1 MKVLLIEDD
10 EMLAE
15 AVSQI
20 LSKNNYT
27 VDVSHDGEYGLD
39 CALCGIYDIILL
51 DIMLPVLDGIQV
63 LRQMRQEGITTPVIM
78 LTAKGELRDKVH
90 GLDCGADDYVSKPFE
105 TEELLARIR
114 AVVRRKGDYHNE
126 GKLNYG
132 DLSFNP
138 HTKEIETEGQMLL
151 LSTKESQLL
160 ELLIEYAPRSLSKER
175 IIEKLWGYDTDAT
188 DSHVETHVS
197 LLRKKIRQVG
207 SSSSIRGIR
216 GVGYLLTNNQRGSYD
231 Y

>member
-20 LSKNNYT
+20 LGKNNYT

-39 CALCGIYDIILL
+39 CASSGIYDIILL
-51 DIMLPVLDGIQV
+51 DIMLPALDGIQV

-78 LTAKGELRDKVH
+78 LTAKGELRDKVQ
-90 GLDCGADDYVSKPFE
+90 GLDCGADDYLAKPFE

-126 GKLNYG
+126 GKLVYG

-138 HTKEIETEGQMLL
+138 HTKEIEKDGQILL

-160 ELLIEYAPRSLSKER
+160 ELLMEYSPCSLSKER
-175 IIEKLWGYDTDAT
+175 IIEKLWGYDADAT

-197 LLRKKIRQVG
+197 LLRKKLRQIG
-207 SSSSIRGIR
+207 SSSSIRSVR
-216 GVGYLLTNNQRGSYD
+216 GVGYLLTNNQ
-231 Y
+231 